1 MFLLFLAIFF
11 CCGLCDSEE
20 GDLGYSLNIGNAI
33 DVFAN
38 YGDLSQVTQVVSADY
53 EDENEDSIEPF
64 REKNIRVFENVSSV
78 ERLGDTMMDMTILL
92 CETFEDLLSTYFQ
105 NFKIE
110 GTEKPWKAFLGDW
123 IYDEIMRTFGIEF
136 DSKSDNCCYVLVK
149 LSKVYKSVKMDTS
162 KDIRV
167 KEYVRYAVD
176 NLNVSN
182 SAEVRRFMK
191 SYGTH
196 YIDSYVTGNFI
207 YQVFKYKRSGYNLL
221 KSYIRLQDR
230 RKSNSDSLRF
240 YFSSYFL
247 KQVGDIR
254 IASGNKNLEEWSRNN
269 LRDSQYLFSRP
280 SLLRLHYNPILAF
293 KLNSMLDNGAL
304 LGLGLKI
311 LKPIFKDKYKMDKYS
326 EIVENDLKLWEVNA

>member
-1 MFLLFLAIFF
+1 MFILFLTLFF
-11 CCGLCDSEE
+11 CCGVCESGE
-20 GDLGYSLNIGNAI
+20 GDLGYSLSIGNAI

-53 EDENEDSIEPF
+53 EEDSLEIVEPF
-64 REKNIRVFENVSSV
+64 REKNIRVFENVTSIESP
-78 ERLGDTMMDMTILL
+78 GDPMVALNIQL
-92 CETFEDLLSTYFQ
+92 CETFEDLLAGYFG

-110 GTEKPWKAFLGDW
+110 GTEQPWKAFLGDW

-136 DSKSDNCCYVLVK
+136 DTSSDNCCYVLVK
-149 LSKVYKSVKMDTS
+149 LSKTHRTVKMDHT
-162 KDIRV
+162 KQIRV
-167 KEYVRYAVD
+167 KEYMERAINRLDVNDTA
-176 NLNVSN
+176 
-182 SAEVRRFMK
+182 AVRRFMK

-207 YQVFKYKRSGYNLL
+207 YQVFKYKRSGYRLL
-221 KSYIRLQDR
+221 KAYVKRGR
-230 RKSNSDSLRF
+230 RSSGTDNLRF

-254 IASGNKNLEEWSRNN
+254 MASGNKRIEEWAKDN

-280 SLLRLHYNPILAF
+280 SLLRLYYNAKLAF
-293 KLNSMLDNGAL
+293 KLNDMLDNGAL

-311 LKPIFKDKYKMDKYS
+311 LKPLFRDRYRRDKYA
-326 EIVENDLKLWEVNA
+326 EIVENDMKLWEVNA